1 MAIRTE
7 QRTLHVDSVDSVVGN
22 LRRYIQDEG
31 LRAGAVLPPEIV
43 LSRRFGAS
51 RNTVREAIR
60 TLKAYGIVE
69 SRRRVGAVIVDRRQE
84 AMMNLFSFAIDINVE
99 TFRDIQGFRRLIEL
113 SVTEDLIRR
122 DDRSCLDAAAAIN
135 QRMREASD
143 YVDAGRL
150 DYQFHR
156 TLVDG
161 LENRTLSEVY
171 GVLEPVIS
179 RLCELG
185 KKARATTM
193 SAADEHDLILDALRK
208 KDSVAVAYHYGRHLH
223 SGLQYLPD
231 AKRDGEGVKAAS
243 GHDPVRP
250 DIDDKKV

>member
-1 MAIRTE
+1 MATGMGR
-7 QRTLHVDSVDSVVGN
+7 QASHVDSVDSVVVS
-22 LRRYIQDEG
+22 LRRYIQEEG
-31 LRAGAVLPPEIV
+31 LRAGAVLPPETV
-43 LSRRFGAS
+43 LSHRFGAS

-84 AMMNLFSFAIDINVE
+84 AMMNLFSFAIDINAE

-113 SVTEDLIRR
+113 NVAEHLIQREDQ
-122 DDRSCLDAAAAIN
+122 SCLEAAAAIN

-143 YVDAGRL
+143 HAEAGRL

-156 TLVDG
+156 TLIDG
-161 LENRTLSEVY
+161 MGNRTLSEVY

-185 KKARATTM
+185 KKVRASTM
-193 SAADEHDLILDALRK
+193 TAADGHDLIIDALRHR
-208 KDSVAVAYHYGRHLH
+208 DSVAVAYHYSRHLR
-223 SGLQYLPD
+223 SGLQYLPE
-231 AKRDGEGVKAAS
+231 AKPDREGAQGGEA
-243 GHDPVRP
+243 R
-250 DIDDKKV
+250 

>member
-1 MAIRTE
+1 MAIRIGRQTS
-7 QRTLHVDSVDSVVGN
+7 RADSVDSVVVG
-22 LRRYIQDEG
+22 LRRYIQDKG
-31 LRAGAVLPPEIV
+31 LRTGAILPPEIA
-43 LSRRFGAS
+43 LSHRFGAS

-99 TFRDIQGFRRLIEL
+99 TFRDIQGFRRLVEL
-113 SVTEDLIRR
+113 NVTEHLIRR
-122 DDRSCLDAAAAIN
+122 EDRSCLDAAAAIN
-135 QRMREASD
+135 QRMRKASD
-143 YVDAGRL
+143 YGDAGRL

-161 LENRTLSEVY
+161 MGNRTLSEVY
-171 GVLEPVIS
+171 GVLEPMIS

-193 SAADEHDLILDALRK
+193 NAADEHDLILDALRN
-208 KDSVAVAYHYGRHLH
+208 KDSVAAAYHYGRHLQ

-231 AKRDGEGVKAAS
+231 PKPDAEGVKPGAAE
-243 GHDPVRP
+243 
-250 DIDDKKV
+250 